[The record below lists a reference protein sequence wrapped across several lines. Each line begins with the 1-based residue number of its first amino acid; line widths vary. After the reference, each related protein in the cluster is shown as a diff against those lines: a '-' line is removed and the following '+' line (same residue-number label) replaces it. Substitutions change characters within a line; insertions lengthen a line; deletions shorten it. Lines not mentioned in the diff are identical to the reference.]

1 MRKLIGCCCAGFA
14 AICCAQ
20 TPDESSVVMG
30 SPAAVVA
37 AKDGDIRTESA
48 KFEIPILP
56 DEYWWGG
63 EVLEGLKQPFHAK
76 SEKYAVDMRLRHG
89 VAGGNQAAPVLM
101 SSKGRWIWCE
111 QAFKFAVVD
120 GTLVIETEKAA
131 PIATGTAKDGTL
143 RGAFREVSGKY
154 FPPKGHCRLEFFENP
169 IFNTWIALKYNQN
182 EKEILELGQEY
193 IDNGMT
199 PGVYMIDHTWH
210 GDSFGDWNFH
220 QGRFKDPKGMVAKL
234 KKMGYTAVMLWFD
247 PHISTDT
254 ALYRMMRKEKMLL
267 MKKDGWTTAE
277 SYWWPGK
284 ASILDCTNPK
294 TFAWLKDT
302 CNRLMKDFDCD
313 GFFFD
318 AGDAYNYPMEG
329 VPFVKDATP
338 SDQVKAFHMIGM
350 DVPFQQHRAS
360 WKMGGL
366 PLMQT
371 LRDKHPTYEAIH
383 QCIADG
389 IVSGLLGD
397 PYVTFDMVGGGTVSN
412 FEGENFKAAQ
422 DHFVRSMQVHALSP
436 MVQFSLSPWRVLD
449 ARHQEIVRAMLRL
462 RQTFVPYIV
471 ACVKETGRTGEPMM
485 RSLEYNFPG
494 HGYETITDQFMM
506 GEKLLVAPQVVK
518 DAVRRKVVIPPG
530 TWTADDGQVYVGP
543 KTVEI
548 ATPLARLPHF
558 VRGEEGAADAPA
570 PNYWCTWATQGSTL
584 GHNAKAG
591 KVAFAGDQGVPRQRD
606 NLNEEVLFGADG

>member
-1 MRKLIGCCCAGFA
+1 MKHLMVTVFSVGTALA
-14 AICCAQ
+14 LAQ

-30 SPAAVVA
+30 SPAAIAA
-37 AKDGDIRTESA
+37 AKDGDVRTASA

-111 QAFKFAVVD
+111 QAFKFSVVD
-120 GTLVIETEKAA
+120 GKLVIETEKAA

-143 RGAFREVSGKY
+143 RAAFREVSGKY

-220 QGRFKDPKGMVAKL
+220 QGRFRDPKGMVAKL

-284 ASILDCTNPK
+284 ASVLDCTNPK
-294 TFAWLKDT
+294 TFAWLRDT

-313 GFFFD
+313 GFFYD

-389 IVSGLLGD
+389 IESGLLGY

-422 DHFVRSMQVHALSP
+422 DHFVRSMEVHALSP

-449 ARHQEIVRAMLRL
+449 ARHQEIIRAMLRL
-462 RQTFVPYIV
+462 RQKFVPYIV

-506 GEKLLVAPQVVK
+506 GEDLLVAPQVVEN
-518 DAVRRKVVIPPG
+518 ATSRTVVIPPG
-530 TWTADDGQVYVGP
+530 AWMADDGQVYEGP
-543 KTVEI
+543 KTIVVE
-548 ATPLARLPHF
+548 TPLARLPHF
-558 VRGEEGAADAPA
+558 VKNGIDLKKEG
-570 PNYWCTWATQGSTL
+570 
-584 GHNAKAG
+584 K
-591 KVAFAGDQGVPRQRD
+591 
-606 NLNEEVLFGADG
+606 